1 MNAIKGI
8 YKDESGN
15 YVIKKI
21 SPQRNGNPVNV
32 WFKISYGQSRNNET
46 NR

>member
-1 MNAIKGI
+1 MKVEIMLK
-8 YKDESGN
+8 KDKPT
-15 YVIKKI
+15 KKW
-21 SPQRNGNPVNV
+21 QPVNV